1 MDIKDNVE
9 LFLEAPL
16 LIISF
21 LLAITGVTMIPES
34 LIPGVA
40 LVLLSS
46 LIVVAE
52 KLIERW
58 DSIK

>member
-40 LVLLSS
+40 LVFLSS

>member
-21 LLAITGVTMIPES
+21 LLAITGVNMITES